1 MDQKER
7 HILVTLIS
15 SVLIIGAYV
24 LYVYKRQVVGNIEI
38 LDDFS
43 FWGKTFL
50 KLIPVAIVAQIV
62 IHIVY
67 AIINR
72 IVTNEDIPTKDDER
86 DKLIEL
92 KSIQISHWIFVSGFI
107 TAMVF
112 LALGSKPSLMFIIIF
127 VSGFISSLVSEIAK
141 FIYYRRGF

>member
-7 HILVTLIS
+7 QILVSIIS
-15 SVLIIGAYV
+15 SILIIGAYV
-24 LYVYKRQVVGNIEI
+24 LYVYKRQVVGNFEV

-50 KLIPVAIVAQIV
+50 KLIPVAIMAQIV
-62 IHIVY
+62 IHIIY

-72 IVTNEDIPTKDDER
+72 IITNEDIPTKDDER
-86 DKLIEL
+86 DKYIEL
-92 KSIQISHWIFVSGFI
+92 KSIRISHWIFVLGFVA
-107 TAMVF
+107 AMVF

-127 VSGFISSLVSEIAK
+127 VSGFISTIISEIAK

>member
-7 HILVTLIS
+7 QILVSIIS

-24 LYVYKRQVVGNIEI
+24 LYVYQRQVAGNFEI

-62 IHIVY
+62 IHIIY

-72 IVTNEDIPTKDDER
+72 IITNEDIPSKDDER

-92 KSIQISHWIFVSGFI
+92 KSIQISHWIFVSGFV

-112 LALGSKPSLMFIIIF
+112 LALGSKPSVMFITIF
-127 VSGFISSLVSEIAK
+127 VSGFIACMVSEIAK
-141 FIYYRRGF
+141 FIFYRRGF